1 MFQTSSKS
9 NPCVLEFEAL
19 EDLIRM
25 FFFNSDHADSRKTLP
40 WEEGNVPSKYQ
51 YTVRLNKLITK
62 EKNLKKIIHCT
73 FCLDLP
79 YNPVF
84 ED

>member
-9 NPCVLEFEAL
+9 NTCVPEFEGL

-25 FFFNSDHADSRKTLP
+25 FFFNSDHTDSRKTLP
-40 WEEGNVPSKYQ
+40 WEEYQ

-62 EKNLKKIIHCT
+62 AKNLKKIIHST
-73 FCLDLP
+73 FCLNLP